1 MVGRADDAAPHLRA
15 HLYDLVR
22 GPAADAHD
30 GQELGGRHAGSPGE
44 DLDLGVL
51 GIEALVQIVE
61 PGDARAARATREN
74 RLVAHEGGIPEA
86 DPRLKEL
93 VPDPLVEPDAAR
105 DLGDIG
111 AGNLADV

>member
-44 DLDLGVL
+44 DLDLRVL

-61 PGDARAARATREN
+61 PGDARLTRAARQDRLLGSETRP
-74 RLVAHEGGIPEA
+74 PEA
-86 DPRLKEL
+86 DPRLQEL
-93 VPDPLVEPDAAR
+93 VPDPLVEPDA
-105 DLGDIG
+105 
-111 AGNLADV
+111 